1 MRVFQIIASAQDAH
15 IFSNMGQA
23 FGFGD
28 ELMAQTVRYFV
39 PPITKTIEK
48 RAQTPEGLISVLEFL
63 GSRRYDRFLE
73 DPRIFGHAQIAEEG
87 QRILNYLFVRKERL
101 QKIIENRAKVLPIDP
116 VTLERLF
123 PFVAV
128 MAIAAIEL
136 RTRRPLGL
144 ILYRVMKGAADDRA
158 IAESVS
164 CARAIFEKA
173 GAATEGPAQEAA
185 LLLLRR
191 IRASRRENRAGIRIL
206 PVGLGTVKEQ
216 SLSGGIRRSKRASA
230 SIAPTKE
237 ALGNFDTDFGDR
249 TKISRDGRSNAC
261 CPCIAL

>member
-1 MRVFQIIASAQDAH
+1 MSGERGKAMRVFQIIASAQGAH

-73 DPRIFGHAQIAEEG
+73 DPRIFGHARIAEEG

-116 VTLERLF
+116 VTLEKLF
-123 PFVAV
+123 PFIAV
-128 MAIAAIEL
+128 LAIAAIEL

-158 IAESVS
+158 IANPFLALVQYLKKQEQQQKDQRKRRLFS
-164 CARAIFEKA
+164 FFGGTEP
-173 GAATEGPAQEAA
+173 ATQKIEPA
-185 LLLLRR
+185 
-191 IRASRRENRAGIRIL
+191 SGFF
-206 PVGLGTVKEQ
+206 Q
-216 SLSGGIRRSKRASA
+216 SA
-230 SIAPTKE
+230 
-237 ALGNFDTDFGDR
+237 
-249 TKISRDGRSNAC
+249 
-261 CPCIAL
+261 